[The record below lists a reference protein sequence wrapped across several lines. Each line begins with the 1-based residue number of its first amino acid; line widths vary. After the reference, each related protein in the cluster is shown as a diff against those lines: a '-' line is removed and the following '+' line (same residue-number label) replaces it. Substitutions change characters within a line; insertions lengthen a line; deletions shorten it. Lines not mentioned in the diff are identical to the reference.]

1 MSLFRLKDLSFLSN
15 AQILVRYLI
24 IFSKQTTLKG
34 VHYMQS
40 GFLTRT
46 PHKKKNSNKDK
57 ENLYILDRIFAL
69 VIGYCFGTY
78 IVYIAYLPPHPLQ

>member
-1 MSLFRLKDLSFLSN
+1 
-15 AQILVRYLI
+15 
-24 IFSKQTTLKG
+24 
-34 VHYMQS
+34 MQS